1 MTREESR
8 EALHGSKDPI
18 PERSNLKPLRELL
31 QRLGN
36 PEKSLRI
43 IHIAGSN
50 GKGSVAVSLQNI
62 LTLAGYKTGLH
73 TSPHLESMN
82 ERFTVN
88 GVKISDEDYLRLSSL
103 IREELPYLSGM
114 PNEFDLLAALA
125 FLYFKEQNVDFLI
138 LEVGLGGRLDGT
150 NVIEKKLLSI
160 ICHIGLE
167 HTAILGNSLSEIAA
181 EKGGIILEDTPTVLM
196 QQSDEVVQVI
206 RRIAKEKN
214 SKLILT
220 NSRFLHSYPFHMDN
234 GYQYFTYKDR
244 KEYALSLL
252 GDYQLDN
259 AMLVC
264 EAVDYLKNI
273 GFRIA
278 EDAVKWGLYTT
289 EWKGRF
295 EVLKKNP
302 LTVLDG
308 AHNPQAITAVVR
320 SIEMLFPKFKKR
332 VFFSV
337 MEDKDYL
344 KMLRILKDNSI
355 SFTFYQA
362 DPSRGKSA
370 SELKDLW
377 EKEFE
382 GDIYLPKSLDEGLNW
397 NFEKLKNEEG
407 KTLLLCVGSL
417 YQVSGIRN
425 YCRENL

>member
-8 EALHGSKDPI
+8 KALCGSTDPI
-18 PERSNLKPLRELL
+18 PERSDLKPLRVLL

-36 PEKSLRI
+36 PEKALRI

-82 ERFTVN
+82 ERFTID
-88 GVKISDEDYLRLSSL
+88 GVQISDADYLRLSNL
-103 IREELPYLSGM
+103 IRKELPLLPSL
-114 PNEFDLLAALA
+114 PNEFDLLTALA

-150 NVIEKKLLSI
+150 NVIDKKLLSI

-167 HTAILGNSLSEIAA
+167 HTAILGNSLSEIAQ
-181 EKGGIILEDTPTVLM
+181 EKGGIILDGTPTVLM
-196 QQSDEVVQVI
+196 QQSDEVMQVI
-206 RRIAKEKN
+206 RKIAKEKN

-220 NSRFLHSYPFHMDN
+220 NSRFLHSYPFYLDN

-259 AMLVC
+259 AMVIC
-264 EAVDYLKNI
+264 EAIDYLKSI
-273 GFRIA
+273 GLRIP
-278 EDAVKWGLYTT
+278 EDAVKLGLYTT

-302 LTVLDG
+302 LIVLDG

-320 SIEMLFPKFKKR
+320 SVEMLFPKYKKR

-337 MEDKDYL
+337 MQDKNYME
-344 KMLRILKDNSI
+344 MLRILKNNSL
-355 SFTFYQA
+355 SFTFFQV
-362 DPSRGKSA
+362 DSVRGVDA
-370 SELKDLW
+370 CTLKELW
-377 EKEFE
+377 EKEFD
-382 GDIYLPKSLDEGLNW
+382 GDIHLAKSLEDGLQW
-397 NFEKLKNEEG
+397 NFENLRNEEG
-407 KTLLLCVGSL
+407 KALLLCVGSL
-417 YQVSGIRN
+417 YQVSGIRR

>member
-8 EALHGSKDPI
+8 EALHGSKAPI
-18 PERSNLKPLRELL
+18 PERNDLKPLRELL

-88 GVKISDEDYLRLSSL
+88 GVKISDEDYLRLSRL

-150 NVIEKKLLSI
+150 NAIEKKLLSI

-167 HTAILGNSLSEIAA
+167 HTAILGSSLSEIAA
-181 EKGGIILEDTPTVLM
+181 EKGGIILEDTPTILM

-206 RRIAKEKN
+206 RKIAKEKN

-220 NSRFLHSYPFHMDN
+220 NSRFLHSYPFHLDN

-259 AMLVC
+259 AMVVC
-264 EAVDYLKNI
+264 EAVDYLKSI

-344 KMLRILKDNSI
+344 KMLRILKNNSV

-370 SELKDLW
+370 SDLKELW

-382 GDIYLPKSLDEGLNW
+382 GDIYLPKSLNEGLNW

>member
-114 PNEFDLLAALA
+114 PNEFDLLVALA

-206 RRIAKEKN
+206 RKIAKEKN
-214 SKLILT
+214 SKLIIT

-337 MEDKDYL
+337 MEDKEYL
-344 KMLRILKDNSI
+344 KMLRILKDNSV

-362 DPSRGKSA
+362 NPSRGKSA